1 MQEVYVGP
9 SQLRGR
15 IKPPPS
21 KSMAHRVLIAAA
33 LAQGCVEDVGKWGLT
48 GELSQDLKATQSC
61 LEELLAPNPDPVLDC
76 GESGS
81 TLRFLLPLAAA
92 LGRSALF
99 VGKDSLA
106 RRPLREYAEILG
118 PRGVRLEFA
127 GEQNLP
133 VKVGGKLQ
141 SGVFQ
146 VPGHI
151 SSQYITGLMLAL
163 PLLEGDSTI
172 VLTTPLQSAPYVEMT
187 QAVLDLFGIVVRP
200 AAAGWVVPGRQK
212 YVLPEE
218 LELEADYS
226 QAAFWLA
233 AKSLGHALEVEGL
246 SVKSVQGDREI
257 IPLLEEMGSW
267 KPGEERRID
276 AAQIP
281 DLVPILAVVALAR
294 PGVTILENAQRLRFK
309 ESDRLL
315 STAEMLG
322 SMGAKIAA
330 TTDSLLIHGGEQLT
344 GGEVDAHNDHR
355 IAMAAAIA
363 ALNSRNGATIMGADA
378 VGKSYPGFFQEL
390 QRLGGDVRGI

>member
-1 MQEVYVGP
+1 
-9 SQLRGR
+9 
-15 IKPPPS
+15 
-21 KSMAHRVLIAAA
+21 
-33 LAQGCVEDVGKWGLT
+33 
-48 GELSQDLKATQSC
+48 
-61 LEELLAPNPDPVLDC
+61 
-76 GESGS
+76 
-81 TLRFLLPLAAA
+81 
-92 LGRSALF
+92 

-257 IPLLEEMGSW
+257 IPLLEEMGRW

-355 IAMAAAIA
+355 IAMAAAIS

>member
-1 MQEVYVGP
+1 
-9 SQLRGR
+9 
-15 IKPPPS
+15 
-21 KSMAHRVLIAAA
+21 
-33 LAQGCVEDVGKWGLT
+33 
-48 GELSQDLKATQSC
+48 
-61 LEELLAPNPDPVLDC
+61 
-76 GESGS
+76 
-81 TLRFLLPLAAA
+81 
-92 LGRSALF
+92 
-99 VGKDSLA
+99 
-106 RRPLREYAEILG
+106 
-118 PRGVRLEFA
+118 
-127 GEQNLP
+127 
-133 VKVGGKLQ
+133 
-141 SGVFQ
+141 
-146 VPGHI
+146 
-151 SSQYITGLMLAL
+151 MLAL

-187 QAVLDLFGIVVRP
+187 QAVLGKFGVVVRT

-246 SVKSVQGDREI
+246 SVQSVQGDREI

-355 IAMAAAIA
+355 IAMAAAIS

-390 QRLGGDVRGI
+390 QRLEGMYVVSSWGTHLKMTIFGESHGPKIGAVVDGLPPGEKVDLAEIQAFLQRRAPGNFLGPQPGGKRIPLPLSLVCTGEGQRVRPSVFLWITLMPAHRTMPSRSGFPGPATLTTPVGFATKERMIPGGEAIFPAGSPHPFVL